1 MVVAISMEESEQLL
15 LSLWE
20 MDHRGEQDQM
30 QFRIMIDKLDDLI
43 EVWGLKFSAT
53 NLLPK

>member
-1 MVVAISMEESEQLL
+1 MAISMEESEQLL

-30 QFRIMIDKLDDLI
+30 QFRIMIDELDDLI
-43 EVWGLKFSAT
+43 EVGV
-53 NLLPK
+53 